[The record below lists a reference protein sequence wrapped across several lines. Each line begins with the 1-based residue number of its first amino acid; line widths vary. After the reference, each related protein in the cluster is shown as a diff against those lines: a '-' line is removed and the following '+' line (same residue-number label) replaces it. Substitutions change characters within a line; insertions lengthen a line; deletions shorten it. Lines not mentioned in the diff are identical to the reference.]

1 MTPVA
6 KILLCLALSLLT
18 AFAVRLCLGDR
29 HEKWFKRQIPKS
41 VITLRTRLSMHLA
54 TSKQARCGSKCGIS
68 CGDPARV
75 LFGVSF
81 SINPSAFFFVYATF
95 LSFCC
100 FFDLYFVRSIQNL
113 NVKF

>member
-54 TSKQARCGSKCGIS
+54 IGTPVNRQGAAVSAALVAVILLECFLVCHFLSIS
-68 CGDPARV
+68 PH
-75 LFGVSF
+75 
-81 SINPSAFFFVYATF
+81 F
-95 LSFCC
+95 LSFTQ
-100 FFDLYFVRSIQNL
+100 LS
-113 NVKF
+113 